1 MVSIKIYEFYAKIY
15 IMENSIP
22 NNSEINDIRE
32 PSQFKGESFSKYKK
46 TEVRNELLKNMI
58 NGKIE
63 PACYWSAELICAG
76 HFMDLW
82 DTIIHYTGKHIHLGN
97 PKIVYYLEMRFQV
110 FRNIITSGKHPIE
123 IQLRNNQTIRNLF
136 AEVIATLLYSN
147 RKHSFE
153 SIKINR
159 MEEFDMTQ
167 MTERLKAP
175 SMKFAESIF
184 KKEDPKELFIAI
196 NEFSYNIS
204 IERHNMLN
212 ACYWVE
218 WVIEFDL
225 ICRKRKESCFC
236 ERRTYMNIDNKYQK
250 DIIWLIWDSL
260 NKYSAELNNPF
271 ISKIMTSILN
281 IFCIKYTT
289 GVCKKRR
296 YLLYFAVAL
305 LTEPVP
311 LDIEL
316 ISKKELIHNV
326 VGKINEIYKQIKK
339 NEHSPGTDYLFN
351 NLDKQATYEK
361 SIRKMEMMDSI
372 EFVPRNENNI

>member
-1 MVSIKIYEFYAKIY
+1 MCVFCAKMY
-15 IMENSIP
+15 TMDTCSTP
-22 NNSEINDIRE
+22 NNSEINDVRE
-32 PSQFKGESFSKYKK
+32 QSKFKGESFSNYKK

-82 DTIIHYTGKHIHLGN
+82 ETIIHYTGKHIHLGN
-97 PKIVYYLEMRFQV
+97 PKIAYYLEMRFQI
-110 FRNIITSGKHPIE
+110 FRNIVTSGKHPSE

-136 AEVIATLLYSN
+136 AEVIATLVYSN

-175 SMKFAESIF
+175 SMKYAESIF

-204 IERHNMLN
+204 MERRNMLN

-218 WVIEFDL
+218 WTIEFDL
-225 ICRKRKESCFC
+225 ICRKRKEFCYC
-236 ERRTYMNIDNKYQK
+236 ERRTDMNIENKYQK
-250 DIIWLIWDSL
+250 DIIWLIWDAL
-260 NKYSAELNNPF
+260 NKYSEELNNPF
-271 ISKIMTSILN
+271 ISKIMQSILN

-289 GVCKKRR
+289 GACKKRR

-305 LTEPVP
+305 LTEPVQM
-311 LDIEL
+311 DVEL

-339 NEHSPGTDYLFN
+339 NEQSPGTDYLFN
-351 NLDKQATYEK
+351 NLDKQASYEK
-361 SIRKMEMMDSI
+361 SMRKLEMMETID
-372 EFVPRNENNI
+372 FVPRSENK

>member
-1 MVSIKIYEFYAKIY
+1 MD
-15 IMENSIP
+15 NSIP

-32 PSQFKGESFSKYKK
+32 PSQFKGTSFSNYKK
-46 TEVRNELLKNMI
+46 TEVRNQLLQNMI
-58 NGKIE
+58 KGKIE

-76 HFMDLW
+76 HFMELW
-82 DTIIHYTGKHIHLGN
+82 ETIIHYTGKHIHLGN
-97 PKIVYYLEMRFQV
+97 PKIVSYLEMRFQI
-110 FRNIITSGKHPIE
+110 FRNIITSGKHPVE

-136 AEVIATLLYSN
+136 AEVIAALTYSN

-159 MEEFDMTQ
+159 IEEFDITQ

-175 SMKFAESIF
+175 SMKYAEPIF

-196 NEFSYNIS
+196 NELSYNIS
-204 IERHNMLN
+204 CDRRNMLN

-218 WVIEFDL
+218 WIIEFDL

-236 ERRTYMNIDNKYQK
+236 ERRNNLSVENKYQK
-250 DIIWLIWDSL
+250 DIIWLVWDSL
-260 NKYSAELNNPF
+260 NKYSTDLNSPF
-271 ISKIMTSILN
+271 ISKLMTSIMN

-289 GVCKKRR
+289 GSCKKRR
-296 YLLYFAVAL
+296 YLLYFAIAL

-316 ISKKELIHNV
+316 ISKKELVHNV
-326 VGKINEIYKQIKK
+326 VEKINDIYKQIKK
-339 NEHSPGTDYLFN
+339 NEQSPGTDYLFN
-351 NLDKQATYEK
+351 NLDKQANYEK
-361 SIRKMEMMDSI
+361 SIRKLEMMESMDY
-372 EFVPRNENNI
+372 VPRTENNI